1 MNKKDTHIV
10 LKMDDVRKYL
20 SDEQIYELNIISQT
34 IQNGREKDGKN
45 KCNEYYIC
53 NVDEPYSDKVLD
65 VILKGGNENEYMELG
80 AKIALQG
87 VKEKINN
94 ITEEMTRKGIDTK
107 YFEPIKAF
115 VDDRLAECEINEK
128 G

>member
-1 MNKKDTHIV
+1 MNDT
-10 LKMDDVRKYL
+10 
-20 SDEQIYELNIISQT
+20 
-34 IQNGREKDGKN
+34 
-45 KCNEYYIC
+45 
-53 NVDEPYSDKVLD
+53 
-65 VILKGGNENEYMELG
+65 ELG

-87 VKEKINN
+87 VKEKIND

-107 YFEPIKAF
+107 YFELIKAF

>member
-1 MNKKDTHIV
+1 MN
-10 LKMDDVRKYL
+10 
-20 SDEQIYELNIISQT
+20 NI
-34 IQNGREKDGKN
+34 
-45 KCNEYYIC
+45 
-53 NVDEPYSDKVLD
+53 
-65 VILKGGNENEYMELG
+65 ELG

>member
-1 MNKKDTHIV
+1 MVQKCLNDNESEV
-10 LKMDDVRKYL
+10 KMVE
-20 SDEQIYELNIISQT
+20 S
-34 IQNGREKDGKN
+34 RES
-45 KCNEYYIC
+45 E
-53 NVDEPYSDKVLD
+53 ER
-65 VILKGGNENEYMELG
+65 ILEDIELG

-107 YFEPIKAF
+107 YFESIKAF
-115 VDDRLAECEINEK
+115 INDRLAECEINEK

>member
-1 MNKKDTHIV
+1 
-10 LKMDDVRKYL
+10 MDD
-20 SDEQIYELNIISQT
+20 N
-34 IQNGREKDGKN
+34 
-45 KCNEYYIC
+45 
-53 NVDEPYSDKVLD
+53 
-65 VILKGGNENEYMELG
+65 MELG

-115 VDDRLAECEINEK
+115 IDDRLAECEINEK

>member
-20 SDEQIYELNIISQT
+20 SDEQIYELNNISQI

-65 VILKGGNENEYMELG
+65 VILNGTSL
-80 AKIALQG
+80 
-87 VKEKINN
+87 
-94 ITEEMTRKGIDTK
+94 DD
-107 YFEPIKAF
+107 IKA
-115 VDDRLAECEINEK
+115 EINQINIQVRRETETDCGEMCADDMRK
-128 G
+128 MCLNIIDKHIGERSEDDL